1 MIYKKSIIIF
11 LSLII
16 VFTAVSAV
24 SAAELNDTS
33 IDEPVGLSDKDSGI
47 LSVSDNEKLSGGQAQ
62 VKDENMSLK
71 ISSTGDFY
79 GETKLHVSLISSK
92 DNRGIADENVWIF
105 VNNNFWDSFTTGSD
119 GKIDID
125 FKRMPGTYFI
135 KAQLEDYDLE
145 TPNFS
150 FGINGI
156 STNFELKQTSAYY
169 KDTQLVFKL
178 TNMNTKKGLANEQI
192 DVRFSNGKTA
202 TLKTNSKG
210 IATYDVPFNP
220 GTYSVTAKT
229 HSKYIYSNSVTLKN
243 FIIGKTYLAFTP
255 VKLSTSYGSGKC
267 FTVKVKNMY
276 TKHPMKGV
284 KLKLKVYTGKS
295 YKAYSVTTDS
305 KGVAR
310 FDVSTL
316 SIGTHKVTI
325 NNANKNMGGFEKTSS
340 ITLTKAKLSITAP
353 KITSNHTGTS
363 TFKITIKNKQT
374 KKAMSNVKATIK
386 VWSGKNY
393 KTITVKTNKNGQASI
408 STEGLDIASHNVDI
422 TVPQTSKISKATAKS
437 TILII

>member
-79 GETKLHVSLISSK
+79 GETKLHVSLISSN

>member
-310 FDVSTL
+310 FDVSKL

>member
-1 MIYKKSIIIF
+1 MAWDNKFINAEELAVIIPIKEN
-11 LSLII
+11 
-16 VFTAVSAV
+16 V
-24 SAAELNDTS
+24 LNDTS

>member
-33 IDEPVGLSDKDSGI
+33 IDEPVGLSDKDSGL

>member
-1 MIYKKSIIIF
+1 M
-11 LSLII
+11 I

>member
-79 GETKLHVSLISSK
+79 GETKLHVSLISSN

-169 KDTQLVFKL
+169 KDTQ
-178 TNMNTKKGLANEQI
+178 
-192 DVRFSNGKTA
+192 D
-202 TLKTNSKG
+202 
-210 IATYDVPFNP
+210 
-220 GTYSVTAKT
+220 
-229 HSKYIYSNSVTLKN
+229 
-243 FIIGKTYLAFTP
+243 
-255 VKLSTSYGSGKC
+255 
-267 FTVKVKNMY
+267 
-276 TKHPMKGV
+276 
-284 KLKLKVYTGKS
+284 
-295 YKAYSVTTDS
+295 
-305 KGVAR
+305 
-310 FDVSTL
+310 
-316 SIGTHKVTI
+316 
-325 NNANKNMGGFEKTSS
+325 
-340 ITLTKAKLSITAP
+340 
-353 KITSNHTGTS
+353 
-363 TFKITIKNKQT
+363 
-374 KKAMSNVKATIK
+374 
-386 VWSGKNY
+386 
-393 KTITVKTNKNGQASI
+393 
-408 STEGLDIASHNVDI
+408 
-422 TVPQTSKISKATAKS
+422 
-437 TILII
+437 